1 MTGTA
6 QLRLWICEFFI
17 RMAIIVMSPR
27 EGAIYS
33 RWLRRANREAWAPA
47 WEGERRQDEWR

>member
-17 RMAIIVMSPR
+17 RMAIIVMAPR
-27 EGAIYS
+27 EGAIYA
-33 RWLRRANREAWAPA
+33 RWLRRANREAWEPA
-47 WEGERRQDEWR
+47 WDGERRQDEWR